1 MLVGSNG
8 LAASTATTVR
18 EVGSSYSVSTKPND
32 RQATRIGAGRANA
45 KKESG
50 VISAGWATMATRAR
64 D

>member
-1 MLVGSNG
+1 MRTRREEFDG
-8 LAASTATTVR
+8 LATSTATTVR

-32 RQATRIGAGRANA
+32 RQATRIGDA
-45 KKESG
+45 KRESG